1 MGRTSVLRF
10 YSKDLD
16 PLVENQGQLES
27 DIVANA
33 NRLLS
38 IRDTEYLKGG
48 KDANVCSV
56 LSLNRLSLIP
66 PE

>member
-16 PLVENQGQLES
+16 PLVDNQGQLEGY
-27 DIVANA
+27 IVANA

-38 IRDTEYLKGG
+38 VMDTEYLKDG
-48 KDANVCSV
+48 KDANVCSA
-56 LSLNRLSLIP
+56 LSLYHLSLIFL
-66 PE
+66 E